1 MRALWIM
8 ALLAIMSSFP
18 PLSIDMGLPAMGA
31 IQTTL
36 GGTARDQE
44 LMLSVFMAGFA
55 FTPLFYGAL
64 SDRVGRKPALY
75 LGLGLFTAAGWLCTF
90 APTMGWLLAGRFF
103 QGSGAGAGTSLAF
116 AIVRDKFNGPKL
128 GSRLS
133 ILAMVVNTA
142 PMIAPSLGALL
153 LGVTGWRGIY
163 GVLATL
169 GALTWG
175 LVWLFLPETHPNHA
189 ARTEAN
195 LKSAIQTLWRHP
207 NALAHVAV
215 YGISFSSVFAYIAS
229 SSLLLIGFF
238 HISRYQFALLFALTA
253 AGIVAGAFTSGRL
266 ATRVAGRHLI
276 ATGLACCLAGPA
288 IIALTFFTRHTSLPI
303 TMMALVLATFGNGL
317 VNPAATRG
325 ALTHFP
331 QIAGLIGALLT
342 TGQMSFCA
350 LSSFVAALLVNRWGV
365 QSIPLVMMGFAILAA
380 TVYKFG
386 TKSEA

>member
-1 MRALWIM
+1 
-8 ALLAIMSSFP
+8 
-18 PLSIDMGLPAMGA
+18 
-31 IQTTL
+31 
-36 GGTARDQE
+36 
-44 LMLSVFMAGFA
+44 MLSVFMAGFA

-75 LGLGLFTAAGWLCTF
+75 LGLGLFTAAGLLCTF

-116 AIVRDKFNGPKL
+116 AIVRDMFTGDKFNGPKL

-175 LVWLFLPETHPNHA
+175 LVWLFLPETRPSHP
-189 ARTEAN
+189 ARTEPS

-288 IIALTFFTRHTSLPI
+288 IIAITFFTHHASLPI

-317 VNPAATRG
+317 VNPAATRT
-325 ALTHFP
+325 ALTHSP

-365 QSIPLVMMGFAILAA
+365 QSIPLVMLGFAALAA
-380 TVYKFG
+380 AVYKFG
-386 TKSEA
+386 TKSEV